1 MYTGK
6 DDLDRKSHLVVGPG
20 IPIWIDD
27 RAGAEP
33 QAYVT
38 YTSRLGLDDDVG
50 HDADIRPGSAIELNP
65 EQFVRTLRVS
75 LTGALPANASLLKL
89 QDLQGDGGQRPQ
101 IGLE

>member
-1 MYTGK
+1 MCTGK

-38 YTSRLGLDDDVG
+38 
-50 HDADIRPGSAIELNP
+50 
-65 EQFVRTLRVS
+65 
-75 LTGALPANASLLKL
+75 
-89 QDLQGDGGQRPQ
+89 
-101 IGLE
+101 